1 MRIGHCSILLMSSL
15 SFLLVGCS
23 STDTAHQRNVLAD
36 VRSLSVTV
44 DSSAGFTVRKS
55 RNEMSPLGPM
65 FGLIG
70 VGIEAAVRSSSD
82 RSHAETLAPS
92 LGAIDV
98 HRYLTEKVIE
108 ELRVTHKFESVAAA
122 DGKVTPENAVLQV
135 EMEEWGLSRCLA
147 AGKDEELELDLV
159 LKSTLM
165 VNRKEKRWAAEQR
178 YRDSE
183 CHPLSTYSSTPDLLS
198 ATVTRAL
205 DEVAA
210 RIVNDLLYP

>member
-1 MRIGHCSILLMSSL
+1 
-15 SFLLVGCS
+15 
-23 STDTAHQRNVLAD
+23 
-36 VRSLSVTV
+36 
-44 DSSAGFTVRKS
+44 
-55 RNEMSPLGPM
+55 M

-70 VGIEAAVRSSSD
+70 VSIEAAVRSSTD

-92 LGAIDV
+92 LGGIDV
-98 HRYLTEKVIE
+98 HRYLTEKIIE
-108 ELRVTHKFESVAAA
+108 ELRATHKFESVTAAH
-122 DGKVTPENAVLQV
+122 GKVTPENAVLQV

-165 VNRKEKRWAAEQR
+165 VNRKDKRWTAEQR

-183 CHPLSTYSSTPDLLS
+183 CHPLSAYTSTPDLLS
-198 ATVTRAL
+198 VTVARAL

-210 RIVNDLLYP
+210 HIVNDLLYP